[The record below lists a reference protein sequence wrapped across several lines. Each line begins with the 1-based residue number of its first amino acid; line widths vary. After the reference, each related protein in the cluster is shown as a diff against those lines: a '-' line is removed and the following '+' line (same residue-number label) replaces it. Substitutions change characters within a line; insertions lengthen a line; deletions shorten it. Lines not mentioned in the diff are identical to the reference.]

1 MDMECFVVYF
11 VDFGEFVSVSDVAS
25 FIHRCAQTSCTVVL
39 FVFPPPPSAAFCMCG
54 VYRRVLMVR
63 GTFPMGLTT
72 IVSMLCYVAIPKWG
86 DPMLLF
92 TEILFWINT
101 ALSFLICFGV
111 LTLMCLPPRCTWADL
126 VLG

>member
-1 MDMECFVVYF
+1 MDLECFVVYS
-11 VDFGEFVSVSDVAS
+11 VDFGEFMAVSDVAS
-25 FIHRCAQTSCTVVL
+25 FIHRCAQTSRTVVL
-39 FVFPPPPSAAFCMCG
+39 SVFPPPSTSFCTWDAPPG
-54 VYRRVLMVR
+54 VNGR

-111 LTLMCLPPRCTWADL
+111 LTLMFPPPEVQLR
-126 VLG
+126 